1 MDESGF
7 RHHYTPTNE
16 MMKNLEK
23 IFKFYALLHMPIH
36 TSHKLTFDQINH
48 QNKIVS
54 LSEFYLRKTAKD
66 GKDNNVEF
74 TKFCDILIEIFYLRE
89 KLDTIENK

>member
-54 LSEFYLRKTAKD
+54 LSEFY
-66 GKDNNVEF
+66 
-74 TKFCDILIEIFYLRE
+74 KFYPLFLSQIIRLLY
-89 KLDTIENK
+89 KNKK

>member
-36 TSHKLTFDQINH
+36 TSHKLTFDQINLYKNH
-48 QNKIVS
+48 FLAISYKCSQIKVKI
-54 LSEFYLRKTAKD
+54 
-66 GKDNNVEF
+66 N
-74 TKFCDILIEIFYLRE
+74 
-89 KLDTIENK
+89 